1 MTPEGNLCHGYQHR
15 SWLWWGQRPR
25 HGPWLQ
31 FKPKTTSWP
40 AAVAQTVQLKIVLG
54 WHGPQKPPPQ
64 VSFRPSVVA
73 GAMGIDADHGCRRVT
88 NSDMALGRSPG
99 PGQYHVSRWQTGLSH
114 QPVLHSLN
122 LFRSVSFCSTWTSL
136 CPFLSIPH
144 YIFAPHNG
152 AYSPPLRANC
162 SELTYVC
169 PSPAARI

>member
-1 MTPEGNLCHGYQHR
+1 MTPKGNLCHGYQHR

-54 WHGPQKPPPQ
+54 WHGPQKPSPQ
-64 VSFRPSVVA
+64 VSFWPSVVA

-99 PGQYHVSRWQTGLSH
+99 PDNTMSPGGKQASH
-114 QPVLHSLN
+114 TN
-122 LFRSVSFCSTWTSL
+122 LFFTALTSSDLSLSVAHGPLSAPFSPYPTIYSL
-136 CPFLSIPH
+136 PIMELIPTLSEQT
-144 YIFAPHNG
+144 AL
-152 AYSPPLRANC
+152 S
-162 SELTYVC
+162 
-169 PSPAARI
+169 